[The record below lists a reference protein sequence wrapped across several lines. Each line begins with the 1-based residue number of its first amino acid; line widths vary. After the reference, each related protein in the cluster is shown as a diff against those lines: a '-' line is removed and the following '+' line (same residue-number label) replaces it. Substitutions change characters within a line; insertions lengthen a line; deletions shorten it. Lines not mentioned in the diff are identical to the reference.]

1 LIIIGAVVLA
11 LIVVG
16 VSALLVLINL
26 RQTAINDPGGRATS
40 TGPTASGATE
50 TAPGPAEA
58 VTGYLTALSSGDAK
72 EALSYGATKPAES
85 SMLTDKV
92 LAGAGKQASLTA
104 VEVTSVEGQ
113 SPATVHASYKIGK
126 EQVTESFSV
135 IKSGD
140 LWKLERVAAQVELGP
155 IRTGSIPVLI
165 NGTKVSKSS
174 VNLFPGSYT
183 FSTGLK
189 YVDYG
194 PDSTILIKTPSAFP
208 NTSQLA
214 VRVNAKGKNAAVAA
228 VKKSYATCLKSDD
241 AAPPK
246 CPNRWTSSAAKW
258 RDGTADWKQRGSD
271 PFKKA
276 KVVTSGVQAQVTIP
290 LRVELSGTCT
300 QGGGTGRCIGAT
312 ITGTSIAVASL
323 QTNKPKVRWL

>member
-1 LIIIGAVVLA
+1 MRIIIGAMVLA

-16 VSALLVLINL
+16 VSTALVLINL
-26 RQTAINDPGGRATS
+26 RQTASNDPGGATS
-40 TGPTASGATE
+40 TGTSATE
-50 TAPGPAEA
+50 TAPGPADA

-72 EALSYGATKPAES
+72 KALSYAATKPAER
-85 SMLTDKV
+85 SMLTDNV
-92 LAGAGKQASLTA
+92 LSEAGKEAPLTA
-104 VEVTSVEGQ
+104 VKVTSVEGQ

-126 EQVTESFSV
+126 EQVAESFSV

-140 LWKLERVAAQVELGP
+140 VWRLERVAAEVELGS
-155 IRTGSIPVLI
+155 IRSGSIPVLI

-174 VNLFPGSYT
+174 VNVFPGSYT

-194 PDSTILIKTPSAFP
+194 PDSTILVKAPSAFP

-214 VRVNAKGKNAAVAA
+214 VRVSAKGKKAAVATA
-228 VKKSYATCLKSDD
+228 KKSYAACLKSND

-246 CPNRWTSSAAKW
+246 CPNRWTSNAAKW
-258 RDGTADWKQRGSD
+258 RDGTVDWEQRGPD

-300 QGGGTGRCIGAT
+300 QSGRTGRCIGAS

-323 QTNKPKVRWL
+323 RTNKPKVRWL